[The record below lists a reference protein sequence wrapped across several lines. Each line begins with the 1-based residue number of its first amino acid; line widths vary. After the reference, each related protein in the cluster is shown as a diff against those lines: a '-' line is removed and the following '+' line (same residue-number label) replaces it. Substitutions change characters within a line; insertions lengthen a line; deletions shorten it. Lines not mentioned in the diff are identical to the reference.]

1 MDRQRVFDVVASH
14 LLAQGHRA
22 KDPSP
27 PGSCLY
33 RAPNGDRCAIGVLI
47 PDALYTPSLEGNSI
61 EKQIVREAISPH
73 YGAIHAED
81 MSFLTTLQS
90 IHDSINSC
98 GWRVVLMDFAQRW
111 HLSAAVCEELQC
123 P

>member
-1 MDRQRVFDVVASH
+1 MDRQRVFDVVAAH

-22 KDPSP
+22 KEIT
-27 PGSCLY
+27 GSCLY

-47 PDALYTPSLEGNSI
+47 PDALYTPSLEGNSV
-61 EKQIVREAISPH
+61 EKLIVKEAISPH

-81 MSFLTTLQS
+81 MSFLVTFQS
-90 IHDSINSC
+90 IHDSINPVA
-98 GWRVVLMDFAQRW
+98 WRTVLMDFAQRW
-111 HLSAAVCEELQC
+111 HLSVVVCDELQC